1 MLGGANLVFYVA
13 FLRGAFTW
21 RFYVA
26 FLRGVFTWRFYV
38 AVCTGVLKPVLKGA
52 EAGAEARGDFFE
64 VRLTK
69 RGGHGSLDLDEI

>member
-1 MLGGANLVFYVA
+1 MAVLGGANPGSFVVLFCFA
-13 FLRGAFTW
+13 NSWL
-21 RFYVA
+21 
-26 FLRGVFTWRFYV
+26 
-38 AVCTGVLKPVLKGA
+38 VCTGVLKPVLKGA

>member
-1 MLGGANLVFYVA
+1 M
-13 FLRGAFTW
+13 
-21 RFYVA
+21 
-26 FLRGVFTWRFYV
+26 
-38 AVCTGVLKPVLKGA
+38 CTGVLKPVLKGA

>member
-1 MLGGANLVFYVA
+1 MGRTLGNLLLFCCFVANS
-13 FLRGAFTW
+13 
-21 RFYVA
+21 
-26 FLRGVFTWRFYV
+26 
-38 AVCTGVLKPVLKGA
+38 VCTGVLKPVLKGA